1 MPSKPLVSAVLI
13 TRQDGFSNPTSKT
26 GNRPSEA
33 SHHLTRTRC
42 LCPKGETSG
51 LARGNPAR
59 IGRPDLSLWM
69 RGGGRRDD
77 AYRRNTWRTLGVLR
91 RVSGSAQKKTPR
103 SRISLP
109 WGSVLF
115 TNQRFDGES
124 LTVFEKET
132 ETRETAG
139 NLSGPDSHGSAGDR
153 EQSGMLFGTE
163 GCSPAEPTSEQLWRA
178 PGGGVEKTELI
189 PVVGR
194 SRRPLHCTADA
205 SQLPANK

>member
-115 TNQRFDGES
+115 TNQRFDGVKP
-124 LTVFEKET
+124 TVFEFRGET
-132 ETRETAG
+132 FRERII
-139 NLSGPDSHGSAGDR
+139 LSCPDGHGSLQTAN
-153 EQSGMLFGTE
+153 QTIF
-163 GCSPAEPTSEQLWRA
+163 
-178 PGGGVEKTELI
+178 EL
-189 PVVGR
+189 V
-194 SRRPLHCTADA
+194 DDKA
-205 SQLPANK
+205 SQSQIWRGTFVTPHCHRLTSTHGFELSRHHLSVPQP